1 MAVLDYTSLGISV
14 LSIFLAIPGIVREK
28 YFVRR
33 DVAVINGVLLLING
47 LITFFLAKNSVLML
61 AVGIAVAGIGI
72 LAAFLTV
79 QRDDTGTRIGSSLIT
94 VLLLVLLLV
103 IQANES
109 GVVNIF

>member
-1 MAVLDYTSLGISV
+1 
-14 LSIFLAIPGIVREK
+14 
-28 YFVRR
+28 
-33 DVAVINGVLLLING
+33 
-47 LITFFLAKNSVLML
+47 ML